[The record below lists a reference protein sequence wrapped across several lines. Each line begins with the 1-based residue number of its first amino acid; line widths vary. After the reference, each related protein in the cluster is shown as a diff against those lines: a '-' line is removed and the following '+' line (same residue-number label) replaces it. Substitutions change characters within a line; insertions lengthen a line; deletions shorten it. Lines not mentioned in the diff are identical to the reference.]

1 MEKQLIKE
9 IRPRFTWRVFQ
20 QMGSYDSDLKELV
33 SELVD
38 NPIPIG
44 DNSVKVNVEIFKGN
58 KPQQSYIKVTD
69 DGIGINSGTLPQIFQ
84 IGESPNKDKLLM
96 SEMGVGM
103 KIAIFGL
110 GNLDYIATKEFGKD

>member
-58 KPQQSYIKVTD
+58 
-69 DGIGINSGTLPQIFQ
+69 
-84 IGESPNKDKLLM
+84 
-96 SEMGVGM
+96 
-103 KIAIFGL
+103 
-110 GNLDYIATKEFGKD
+110 